1 MWLSFNKSAELDM
14 RSTMVVSYL
23 FAFVPGNLF
32 EEPSAKMARTSV
44 TICDMNFTSTGNG
57 LVVIDSLGQL
67 YVYRMSPISDPGN
80 LSLCYCYKLIQRFR
94 VIQPWWLSGIMNSKF
109 K

>member
-1 MWLSFNKSAELDM
+1 MRDLLVRKQELFEGKALFNKLWLSFDKRAELDM
-14 RSTMVVSYL
+14 RSTVVVSYL

-67 YVYRMSPISDPGN
+67 YVYRMSPISDPGK
-80 LSLCYCYKLIQRFR
+80 LSLCYETI
-94 VIQPWWLSGIMNSKF
+94 S
-109 K
+109 